1 MELRCALTFHNQKE
15 KRRTKVRN
23 KKLTR
28 HFIKQKMNQYELAL
42 AQGEHKKAF
51 SMLEDAY
58 VIGQQSTYFH
68 CLVHYK
74 MLRHGL
80 RYRDF
85 REVFGQIVRLV
96 GAFTK
101 TAIGLVPIGNT
112 GGANVSPFKSMPV
125 SKANQEVLDEI
136 EGGRLM

>member
-1 MELRCALTFHNQKE
+1 MK
-15 KRRTKVRN
+15 N

-51 SMLEDAY
+51 SMLEDAH
-58 VIGQQSTYFH
+58 VIGQRSTYFH

-85 REVFGQIVRLV
+85 REVFGQVVRLV

-112 GGANVSPFKSMPV
+112 GGANVSPFKRLPV

-136 EGGRLM
+136 EGVG

>member
-1 MELRCALTFHNQKE
+1 VK
-15 KRRTKVRN
+15 N

-42 AQGEHKKAF
+42 AQGDRKKAF
-51 SMLEDAY
+51 SILEDAH
-58 VIGQQSTYFH
+58 VIGQQSTFFH

-80 RYRDF
+80 RYHDV

-112 GGANVSPFKSMPV
+112 GGANVSPFKRLPV
-125 SKANQEVLDEI
+125 SKDNQVILDEI
-136 EGGRLM
+136 DGPKA

>member
-51 SMLEDAY
+51 SMLEDAH

-125 SKANQEVLDEI
+125 SRENQVILDEI
-136 EGGRLM
+136 EGVG